1 LSLFRSREPSSSTA
15 IDEEHDRNLSGD
27 HEPVLDGDE
36 HEPTCIAD
44 EDEHHEDVDD
54 TDTLWLSNELS
65 SESEGS
71 DMDERETS
79 STPTPPESFLPNGF
93 GEPLYSGANISV
105 CATYCAIMEFSC
117 SARLPYSSTEKLLT
131 LLQLLCPP
139 DNKLPSSMYKL
150 KQFFRSFSTEY
161 QKIEICRG
169 CGQEL
174 PADHTCPQ
182 ETKKN
187 IVIHLPIQSSLQA
200 LTQSEWRD
208 RASECVNRVE
218 GRWVGEWMRER
229 M

>member
-1 LSLFRSREPSSSTA
+1 MSIFRSREPSSSTA
-15 IDEEHDRNLSGD
+15 IDEEHDRSLSGD

-36 HEPTCIAD
+36 YERIAD
-44 EDEHHEDVDD
+44 EDEHHEHVDD
-54 TDTLWLSNELS
+54 TDAPWLS
-65 SESEGS
+65 SESEDS

-93 GEPLYSGANISV
+93 SEPLYNGANISV
-105 CATYCAIMEFSC
+105 CATYCAIMEFSS
-117 SARLPYSSTEKLLT
+117 SAHLPYSSTEKLLT

-139 DNKLPSSMYKL
+139 DSKLPSSIYKL

-161 QKIEICRG
+161 QKTEICSG

-187 IVIHLPIQSSLQA
+187 IVVHLPIQSSLQA
-200 LTQSEWRD
+200 LTQSKWRD
-208 RASECVNRVE
+208 RASE
-218 GRWVGEWMRER
+218 
-229 M
+229 